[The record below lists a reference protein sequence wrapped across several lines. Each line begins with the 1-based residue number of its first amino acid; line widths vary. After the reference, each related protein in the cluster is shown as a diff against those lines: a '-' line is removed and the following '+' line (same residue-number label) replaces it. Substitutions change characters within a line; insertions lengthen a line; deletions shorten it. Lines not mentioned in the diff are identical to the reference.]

1 MLPEI
6 IDLSNYRMEK
16 ARADLQ
22 AARILLV
29 ERLFHQSLNRSYY
42 AIFNATKSL
51 LALDEFDSRKHSGI
65 ISYFNKNYVASG
77 IFGKEMSKILMGAER
92 IRNKSDYDD
101 FYVVSVQEAES
112 QIEQAAEFLDTI
124 DKYILK
130 RIG

>member
-1 MLPEI
+1 
-6 IDLSNYRMEK
+6 MEK